1 MKEIISVLICF
12 VFLVS
17 CETQEI
23 CETNLKAEAIAS
35 FYTYRD
41 GNLADTIISG
51 TSMHGIRENL
61 PDSLLYDS
69 AKVSKIHLPLDP
81 GNNHSSFVL
90 KIQNIADTIDI
101 YHSSYIYLVSYACGF
116 SNNFEVGSVN
126 YTKHNIKSIELLNE
140 NVNAEETDVKEHIRI
155 YF

>member
-1 MKEIISVLICF
+1 MKEMISVLVCF

-23 CETNLKAEAIAS
+23 CEANLTAEAIAS
-35 FYTYRD
+35 FYTYKN

-51 TSMHGIRENL
+51 TSLHGIRDNL

-69 AKVSKIHLPLDP
+69 AIVSKIHLPLNP
-81 GNNHSSFVL
+81 GNNHSSFVI
-90 KIQNIADTIDI
+90 KIQNIVDTLEI
-101 YHSSYIYLVSYACGF
+101 YHSSYIYLVSYTCGF
-116 SNNFEVGSVN
+116 SNNFTLN
-126 YTKHNIKSIELLNE
+126 YINHTKNNIKSIELLNGSV
-140 NVNAEETDVKEHIRI
+140 NVEETDIKEHIRI